1 MIDDADE
8 VGVRDAV
15 SLGDVALIGSDMRWE
30 GIGWGVGRLLGRHLT
45 VSATGRRSPRPL
57 RSEMQLPAAVDV
69 RVGHINDVA
78 NDVDD
83 DIAGATVDDDEEY
96 RWRLRVV

>member
-1 MIDDADE
+1 
-8 VGVRDAV
+8 VRDAV

-30 GIGWGVGRLLGRHLT
+30 GIGWGVGRLLARHLT

-57 RSEMQLPAAVDV
+57 RSEMQLPSVVDV
-69 RVGHINDVA
+69 RVGHINDA
-78 NDVDD
+78 ASDVDD

-96 RWRLRVV
+96 RWRFQVV